1 MKFFLFFQQN
11 EKCCMNQNIHNTL
24 HSTTIDPNV
33 ENTAYKLILF
43 EKRYEEQIQEIKNL
57 MDQIKLRNYETK
69 NLQEY
74 VKYLMQ
80 KKNNL
85 QNTIKVCK
93 KQKDFIIY

>member
-1 MKFFLFFQQN
+1 
-11 EKCCMNQNIHNTL
+11 MNQNIHNTL
-24 HSTTIDPNV
+24 HSTTIEPNV
-33 ENTAYKLILF
+33 ENAAYKLILF

>member
-1 MKFFLFFQQN
+1 
-11 EKCCMNQNIHNTL
+11 
-24 HSTTIDPNV
+24 
-33 ENTAYKLILF
+33 
-43 EKRYEEQIQEIKNL
+43 

-85 QNTIKVCK
+85 QNTIKVRE
-93 KQKDFIIY
+93 KQ